1 MFKMW
6 AASTGT
12 NMLARQPGDPLPRL
26 ALDGIAVVEFADS
39 GLCRDFSLWWHSR
52 VDD

>member
-12 NMLARQPGDPLPRL
+12 NMLARRDGDPLPRL
-26 ALDGIAVVEFADS
+26 ALDGIAVVEFNQQ
-39 GLCRDFSLWWHSR
+39 GLCRDFRLWWHSR
-52 VDD
+52 IDD